1 MIHFFYANTTYI
13 AVACPWRS
21 VNVTGH
27 TKFYAIYLYAIGDD
41 VGDLN
46 MTSDM
51 LILGN
56 EQ

>member
-1 MIHFFYANTTYI
+1 M
-13 AVACPWRS
+13 ACPWRS